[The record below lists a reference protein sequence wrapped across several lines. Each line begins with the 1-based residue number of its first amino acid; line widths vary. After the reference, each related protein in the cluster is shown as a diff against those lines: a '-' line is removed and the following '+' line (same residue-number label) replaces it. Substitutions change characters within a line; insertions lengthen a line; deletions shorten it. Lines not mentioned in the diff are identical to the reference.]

1 MLRRLNPWRN
11 NIPAGDQDRFCDRI
25 TTIQNAIQDGHRC
38 RLFAL
43 TNIILNGIIEAGSNA
58 EADRFLYSLERSFHY
73 EV

>member
-11 NIPAGDQDRFCDRI
+11 NIPAGDQDLFCDRI

-58 EADRFLYSLERSFHY
+58 EADRFL
-73 EV
+73 